1 MDGAQVTPTLRL
13 AEELIARPSVSPDDA
28 GCQAL
33 IAQRL
38 AAAGFECTA
47 LPRGPQ
53 GAVVSNLWAVHRGKR
68 PGPTVGLAG
77 HTDVV
82 PPGPDAAWATPPFV
96 PSHRNGFL
104 FGRGAADMKTS
115 VAAMVV
121 AAEEFVAAQPD
132 HAGALAF
139 LLTSDEESDAV
150 DGTVRIVEW
159 LQQRGQ
165 RLQACI
171 VGEPTSVQRL
181 GDTIKNGRRGSLSAR
196 LRVIGV
202 QGHVAYPHLARNP
215 VHIAAPLLAE
225 LAATRWDEGDAHFPP
240 TTWQVSNLHAGTG
253 AGNVIPGEA
262 IVEFNFRFAPAS
274 TPQALRARV
283 QEALARHGV
292 EHEIAW
298 TLGAEPFVTAPG
310 SLSSALA
317 QAVQAECGLAPEL
330 STSGGTSDGR
340 FIRRICEQVIEF
352 GPVNAS
358 IHQANECVEVAA
370 IEPLKNVYRRTLE
383 LLLA

>member
-1 MDGAQVTPTLRL
+1 VDGAQVTPTLRL

>member
-1 MDGAQVTPTLRL
+1 MTPTLRL

-274 TPQALRARV
+274 TPQALQARV

>member
-1 MDGAQVTPTLRL
+1 VTPTLRL

>member
-159 LQQRGQ
+159 LQQREQ

-274 TPQALRARV
+274 TPQALQARV

>member
-1 MDGAQVTPTLRL
+1 MTPTLRL